1 MEDVGSGPKSVSI
14 IMRDPK
20 FRSWKWRFAGALPC
34 PRGPNGPDDAHRKF
48 QSPGLGAGSE
58 GVGIAAVVIGALLS
72 FTAVPAVADSGSLAK
87 RGKAIL
93 AEKCGRC
100 HAIDATGQS
109 PLKHAPPMRDIYIRH
124 GAPAMQ
130 VELAEG
136 MVSKHKEMPQIDF
149 SDEDVDAILS
159 HLYAISNAK

>member
-1 MEDVGSGPKSVSI
+1 MVTHRGPKSAT
-14 IMRDPK
+14 RAA
-20 FRSWKWRFAGALPC
+20 FAPE
-34 PRGPNGPDDAHRKF
+34 RI
-48 QSPGLGAGSE
+48 
-58 GVGIAAVVIGALLS
+58 VIAVVTLS
-72 FTAVPAVADSGSLAK
+72 FSSWLTAVADSGLAQ

-100 HAIDATGQS
+100 HAISATGQS
-109 PLKHAPPMRDIYIRH
+109 PLKGAPSMRDIYKRH

-149 SDEDVDAILS
+149 SDEDVDAILA
-159 HLYAISNAK
+159 HLYAISIAK